1 MELRDLHCQLLG
13 AVMSQCMQRDQI
25 RKALLVKCQ
34 VSAVSVGYFVHKLT
48 LAFTEK
54 N

>member
-13 AVMSQCMQRDQI
+13 AAMSQCMQRDQI

-34 VSAVSVGYFVHKLT
+34 VSAVSFGHYN
-48 LAFTEK
+48 E
-54 N
+54 